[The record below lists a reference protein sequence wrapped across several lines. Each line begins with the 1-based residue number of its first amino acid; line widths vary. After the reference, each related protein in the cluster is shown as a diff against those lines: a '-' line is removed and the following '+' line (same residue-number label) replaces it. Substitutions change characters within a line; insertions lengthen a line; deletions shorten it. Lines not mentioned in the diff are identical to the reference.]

1 MIVKRNIIEIDEN
14 RCTGCGQCVL
24 ACAEGAIEIV
34 DGKAKVIKESFCDG
48 LGACIGECPE
58 GALKI
63 IEREADV
70 FDPDEVEG
78 HLKEKG
84 KMEVFKHQTQEP
96 QNKIDLLPCG
106 CPSTHIQIFHDRQV
120 SPSQDTCQEGK
131 TPSELTHWPVQIR
144 LVPPSAAFLKDAH
157 LLIAADCTAFA
168 YTDFHRDF
176 LKGRICLIG
185 CPKFD
190 DTNAY
195 IERLEEIF
203 MKNSI
208 KDITVLIMEVPC
220 CSKLP
225 VIVKEAINKAGK
237 NIPLELAQIGASG
250 NIMERKQL

>member
-1 MIVKRNIIEIDEN
+1 MKIERNIIEIDEN
-14 RCTGCGQCVL
+14 RCTGCGQCAL

-34 DGKAKVIKESFCDG
+34 EGKAKVIKESLCDG

-63 IEREADV
+63 TKRKADA
-70 FDPDEVEG
+70 FDPDGVEG

-84 KMEVFKHQTQEP
+84 RMVIHKPQTIETQKE
-96 QNKIDLLPCG
+96 IDLLPCG
-106 CPSTHIQIFHDRQV
+106 CPSTHIQIFHDRQAT
-120 SPSQDTCQEGK
+120 PSQGTCQEEK

-144 LVPPSAAFLKDAH
+144 LVPSYATFLKDAH
-157 LLIAADCTAFA
+157 LLVAADCTAVA
-168 YTDFHRDF
+168 YPDFHRDF
-176 LKGRICLIG
+176 LKGRACLIG

-195 IERLEEIF
+195 IERFGEIF
-203 MKNSI
+203 KENNI

-225 VIVKEAINKAGK
+225 VIVKEAIKKAGK
-237 NIPLELAQIGASG
+237 NIPLEVVKIGARG
-250 NIMERKQL
+250 NIWR